1 MRSFDDICLDNSF
14 QLFTLNIVMSRFLR
28 LAVILM
34 LACVVILTACHPQ
47 SWQAKT
53 KQTSQ
58 LVLVT
63 PSDPTTF
70 NYATN
75 TSPFGVFSFIY
86 QGLVQENGM
95 TTKLE
100 PALAESWT
108 ISEDKKRITFTLRDG
123 LKWSDGKPLTV
134 DDVMF
139 TYKDIYMNKRI
150 PTVFKDFIRIGNQD
164 VFPSL
169 RKLDNRR
176 VEFTLPEPF
185 TPFLRYSSTLAILP
199 AHVLRDSVLSND
211 GNGNPQFLTTWG
223 TNTPPEKIIGNGPYQ
238 IESYTPSERVIFRRN
253 PYYWRKDA
261 QGVQL
266 PYIER
271 IVWQIIPSTDN
282 HLLRFRSGE
291 LDTLNVQPE
300 AFALLKREEK
310 RGKYTVYNGGLKT
323 GINFITFNLNQGRS
337 TKGKPFVDPIKSRWF
352 NNLTFRQAI
361 AYAIDRQRM
370 KTNIYQGLGELQHSP
385 IAVQSPYYLSPEAGL
400 KVYSYNP
407 QRAKQLLIQAGFKYN
422 SQQELLDKDGNRVQ
436 FTILVK
442 SEDQSRI
449 AAAVQIQQDL
459 NQIGIQADLQ
469 TLTFNIV
476 LQKLLARRD
485 WECYVGA
492 FESGVVEP
500 NLVALFWNSTGSFH
514 MFNQGSQSQ
523 KRPIVGWKATEW
535 EQEID
540 RLFQEGTREADEGK
554 RKQIYGKFQQIVAEQ
569 LPVFFLVNSMS
580 LKAVRDRVENVK
592 FSAVGGLLWNIDELK
607 LRGES

>member
-1 MRSFDDICLDNSF
+1 MA
-14 QLFTLNIVMSRFLR
+14 RFLR
-28 LAVILM
+28 LVVILM
-34 LACVVILTACHPQ
+34 LACLTILTACQPQ

-63 PSDPTTF
+63 PSDPATF
-70 NYATN
+70 NYAMN
-75 TSPFGVFSFIY
+75 TSPFGVFPFIY

-139 TYKDIYMNKRI
+139 TYEDIYLNKKI
-150 PTVFKDFIRIGNQD
+150 PTLFKDFLRIGNQD

-169 RKLDNRR
+169 RKLDGRR

-185 TPFLRYSSTLAILP
+185 TPFLRYSATLAILP
-199 AHVLRDSVLSND
+199 AHVLRHSVLSND
-211 GNGNPQFLTTWG
+211 ANGNPQFLSTWG
-223 TNTPPEKIIGNGPYQ
+223 TNTAPDKIIGNGPYQ
-238 IESYTPSERVIFRRN
+238 IESYTPSERVILRRN
-253 PYYWRKDA
+253 PYYWRKDT
-261 QGVQL
+261 QGVKL
-266 PYIER
+266 PYIDS

-291 LDTLNVQPE
+291 LDTLDVQPE

-310 RGKYTVYNGGLKT
+310 RGKYTIHNGGLKT
-323 GINFITFNLNQGRS
+323 GINFITFNLNRASNSQ
-337 TKGKPFVDPIKSRWF
+337 GKPFVDLIKSGWF
-352 NNLTFRQAI
+352 NNLVFRQAI

-385 IAVQSPYYLSPEAGL
+385 IAVQSPYYLSPKAGL
-400 KVYSYNP
+400 KVYGYNP
-407 QRAKQLLIQAGFKYN
+407 QRAKQLLVKAGFQYN

-459 NQIGIQADLQ
+459 KQIGIQADLQ
-469 TLTFNIV
+469 TLTFNTV

-500 NLVALFWNSTGSFH
+500 NFVALFWNSKGSFH
-514 MFNQGSQSQ
+514 MFNQGSQSK
-523 KRPIVGWKATEW
+523 KRPIVGWKATAW

-540 RLFQEGTREADEGK
+540 RLFQEGAREADESK
-554 RKQIYGKFQQIVAEQ
+554 RKEIYGKFQQIVAEE
-569 LPVFFLVNSMS
+569 LPVFFLVNPISF
-580 LKAVRDRVENVK
+580 KAVRDRVENVK
-592 FSAVGGLLWNIDELK
+592 FSAVGGLLWNIDELRLQGK
-607 LRGES
+607 S

>member
-1 MRSFDDICLDNSF
+1 
-14 QLFTLNIVMSRFLR
+14 MSGPLR
-28 LAVILM
+28 LAVTFV
-34 LACVVILTACHPQ
+34 LACFLMLTACHPQ
-47 SWQAKT
+47 SWDLKA
-53 KQTSQ
+53 KQTPK
-58 LVLVT
+58 LVLAT
-63 PSDPTTF
+63 STDPTTF
-70 NYATN
+70 NYAMN
-75 TSPFGVFSFIY
+75 TSPFGVFPFIY
-86 QGLVQENGM
+86 QGLIQENGM
-95 TTKLE
+95 TTELE

-139 TYKDIYMNKRI
+139 TYQDIYMNKRI

-169 RKLDNRR
+169 KKLDNRR
-176 VEFTLPEPF
+176 VEFILPETF
-185 TPFLRYSSTLAILP
+185 TPFLRYSATRAILP
-199 AHVLRDSVLSND
+199 AHVLRDSVFSND
-211 GNGNPQFLTTWG
+211 VNGNPQFLSTWG
-223 TNTPPEKIIGNGPYQ
+223 TNTPPEKIIGNGPYK
-238 IESYTPSERVIFRRN
+238 IASYTPSERVILQPN
-253 PYYWRKDA
+253 PYYWRKDN

-266 PYIER
+266 PYIKS

-282 HLLRFRSGE
+282 QLLRFRSGE
-291 LDTLNVQPE
+291 LDTLGVKPE

-310 RGKYTVYNGGLKT
+310 RGKYTIYNGGLKT
-323 GINFITFNLNQGRS
+323 GINFITFNLNQGRT
-337 TKGKPFVDPIKSRWF
+337 TKGKPFVNPIKSRWF
-352 NNLTFRQAI
+352 NNLAFRQAI

-407 QRAKQLLIQAGFKYN
+407 QRAKQLLTKAGFKYN
-422 SQQELLDKDGNRVQ
+422 SRRELLDEDGNRVK

-459 NQIGIQADLQ
+459 NQIGIQTDLQ
-469 TLTFNIV
+469 ALTFNTV
-476 LQKLLARRD
+476 LRKLLGSRD

-492 FESGVVEP
+492 FESGVIEP

-514 MFNQGSQSQ
+514 MFNQGSQSK
-523 KRPIVGWKATEW
+523 KRPIAGWKATEW

-540 RLFQEGTREADEGK
+540 RLFHEGTKEADEGK
-554 RKQIYGKFQQIVAEQ
+554 RKQIYGKFQQIVAEE

-580 LKAVRDRVENVK
+580 LKAVRDRVENIN

-607 LRGES
+607 LREEG